1 MLILRFN
8 YYQPGTS
15 DPNKLLPRQ
24 FKQHYNSPVVE
35 DKFRRRN
42 KSNLDHYAQSR
53 TSHPSRG
60 PSSEGG
66 VSLADVL
73 REGAKRKDVVDY
85 NEKTRYVPK
94 SRVLN
99 KLEMYSSQYSQKNAG
114 VFFHPD
120 PEDKKTPQPPKKLPA
135 RRASSQVAGEKGPRK
150 QRFNEEIALV
160 GSKNDKQNRQSRK
173 RTEKSRDGDNRSNS
187 SFYKSKIIEVINK
200 MDDTSLERL
209 SKVLRDPVS
218 VTLEPK
224 DAVDAEPA
232 PHQPN
237 ESKAE
242 LTEENLVK
250 L

>member
-24 FKQHYNSPVVE
+24 FKQHYNAPVFE

-42 KSNLDHYAQSR
+42 KSNLDHYAASR

-120 PEDKKTPQPPKKLPA
+120 PEDNKKTPQPSKKLPA

-150 QRFNEEIALV
+150 
-160 GSKNDKQNRQSRK
+160 
-173 RTEKSRDGDNRSNS
+173 
-187 SFYKSKIIEVINK
+187 
-200 MDDTSLERL
+200 
-209 SKVLRDPVS
+209 
-218 VTLEPK
+218 
-224 DAVDAEPA
+224 
-232 PHQPN
+232 
-237 ESKAE
+237 
-242 LTEENLVK
+242 
-250 L
+250 